1 MNIISPT
8 TFIDRLIKKN
18 ELGQPFALTDE
29 QREIL
34 RLAFAFDK
42 DGRLPYDTIIYST
55 VKKSGKTTI
64 NGALTLWW
72 ACTQEAP
79 NEILVLAND
88 LEQSL
93 ARVFNTMEGI
103 IDHNPELKQ
112 ECEVQSKNIYL
123 ANGTTITAISGDYAG
138 AAGSNHGFISYDELW
153 AYVSESSTRL
163 WEELTPVPTRKNSV
177 RFISTYAGFEGE
189 SELLMN
195 LYKQGV
201 GTDEHPDGQ
210 GERIHPDL
218 PIYVNREARIFAYW
232 DHEPRMPWQTAS
244 YYESQRRTLRP
255 GTYQRLH
262 ENQWTTAESIFITAE
277 LWDSCVTGSAP
288 YMAGMT
294 GMVGSQAG
302 RIEQIVV
309 DPWQAHR
316 SITTLQAAGLP
327 IREFPQTVGN
337 TTRMGPVL
345 FDLLNGRKLQLYPAA
360 DLRQQALSTIG
371 VETAR
376 GTRISKDKQSKKID
390 AIVALAMACVAAEDY
405 GQTGDGSLFIGVD
418 LATKHDSAAVVSVA
432 WTNDGRLRLVTHR
445 IWQPS
450 PENPLDLENTIE
462 WHLRELHSQGMWI
475 NYKEPIVDATWNPGE
490 F

>member
-1 MNIISPT
+1 
-8 TFIDRLIKKN
+8 
-18 ELGQPFALTDE
+18 
-29 QREIL
+29 
-34 RLAFAFDK
+34 
-42 DGRLPYDTIIYST
+42 
-55 VKKSGKTTI
+55 
-64 NGALTLWW
+64 LTLWW

-79 NEILVLAND
+79 NKILVLAND

-103 IDHNPELKQ
+103 IDHNPELKR

-195 LYKQGV
+195 LYKQAV
-201 GTDEHPDGQ
+201 GKDEHPDGQ

-218 PIYVNREARIFAYW
+218 PIYVNREARIFAYR

-277 LWDSCVTGSAP
+277 LWDHCVTHIRGR
-288 YMAGMT
+288 
-294 GMVGSQAG
+294 SQPG
-302 RIEQIVV
+302 EPVKRITEIVV

-337 TTRMGPVL
+337 TTRMGQVL
-345 FDLLNGRKLQLYPAA
+345 FDLLNSRKLQLYPAA

-390 AIVALAMACVAAEDY
+390 ALLRSRWHALRPK
-405 GQTGDGSLFIGVD
+405 T
-418 LATKHDSAAVVSVA
+418 T
-432 WTNDGRLRLVTHR
+432 GRLVMAVCSSALILPLSTIQLRL
-445 IWQPS
+445 
-450 PENPLDLENTIE
+450 
-462 WHLRELHSQGMWI
+462 
-475 NYKEPIVDATWNPGE
+475 
-490 F
+490 